1 MRGFLTAIG
10 FLTIIRINLKKYD
23 NKNAI
28 FYFPLVGLIIA
39 TPAYSILSGDIK
51 FKELIALIY
60 MIIITG
66 GLHLDG
72 LADSADAFF
81 SHKDREKKLE
91 IMKDSRIGTFGA
103 LSIFILLLSKY
114 EFLKH
119 IDPFA
124 VFVAFSCSRFG
135 AIVIMKS
142 LPYARSKGTGDF
154 FNGFSLYK
162 PELIFLFAPFVVSF
176 FMGLQ
181 LFLYLLLFFSLSTFI
196 FIILY
201 KKIIGGWTGDMIGC
215 YIEVMETII
224 LFVAAI

>member
-1 MRGFLTAIG
+1 IG